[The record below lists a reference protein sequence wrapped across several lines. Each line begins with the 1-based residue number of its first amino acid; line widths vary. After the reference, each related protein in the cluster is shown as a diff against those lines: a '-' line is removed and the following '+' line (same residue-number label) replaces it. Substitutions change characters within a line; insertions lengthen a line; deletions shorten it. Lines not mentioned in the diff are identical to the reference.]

1 MDQKGVF
8 AHLIKQM
15 MKFPG
20 VGQKTAQ
27 RHAFA
32 LLKMSSKEA
41 KEIGQAIIDM
51 KEKLIFC
58 ESCRNI
64 SETELCPICSSP
76 QRDRTKLLVVEEPST
91 VFAIEKSGEYR
102 GLYHVLLGVI
112 SPLEGISPD
121 DIDLKVL
128 LDRLSNREIN
138 EVIVATSPN
147 LDGEATALY
156 LSKVIRPLG
165 IKVSRIATGI
175 PVGIDL
181 EFADEVS
188 LIKSIEG
195 RRELS

>member
-8 AHLIKQM
+8 SHLIKQL
-15 MKFPG
+15 MKLPS

-32 LLKMSSKEA
+32 LLKMSQKEA
-41 KEIGQAIIDM
+41 RDIGLAILDV

-58 ESCRNI
+58 SSCRNI
-64 SETELCPICSSP
+64 SESELCSICSNP
-76 QRDRTKLLVVEEPST
+76 QRDRSKVVVVEEPST

-102 GLYHVLLGVI
+102 GLYHVLLGLI
-112 SPLEGISPD
+112 SPLDGITPD
-121 DIDLKVL
+121 ELYLKEL
-128 LDRLSNREIN
+128 MDRLSSHEIT
-138 EVIVATSPN
+138 EVIIATSPN

-156 LSKVIRPLG
+156 LSKKIKPLG

-175 PVGIDL
+175 PAGIDL

-195 RRELS
+195 RRELF

>member
-8 AHLIKQM
+8 SHLIKQL
-15 MKFPG
+15 MKLPS

-32 LLKMSSKEA
+32 LLKMSQKEA
-41 KEIGQAIIDM
+41 RDIGLAILDV

-58 ESCRNI
+58 SSCRNI
-64 SETELCPICSSP
+64 SESELCSICSNP
-76 QRDRTKLLVVEEPST
+76 QRDRSKVVVVEEPST

-102 GLYHVLLGVI
+102 GLYHVLLGLI
-112 SPLEGISPD
+112 SPLDGITPD
-121 DIDLKVL
+121 ELYLKEL
-128 LDRLSNREIN
+128 MDRLSSHEIT
-138 EVIVATSPN
+138 EVIIATSPN

-156 LSKVIRPLG
+156 LSKKIRPLG

-195 RRELS
+195 RRELF